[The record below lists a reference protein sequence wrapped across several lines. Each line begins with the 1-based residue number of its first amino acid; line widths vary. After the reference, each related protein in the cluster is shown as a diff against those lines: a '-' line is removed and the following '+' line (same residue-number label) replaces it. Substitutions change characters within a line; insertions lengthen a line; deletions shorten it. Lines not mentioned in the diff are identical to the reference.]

1 MDQNKLPGGSR
12 ALSRSRGLPW
22 TPFESAWERF
32 GGSLGILWAL
42 SGGPWGSRGALGGP
56 VGVVRGTRGS
66 LWEPPGGPLGA
77 FGEQNEGHRAP
88 LESLKNHWFYW
99 CFCYVRVPGG
109 SLEATLGLAGV
120 PCDAPNGPC
129 ALFGVLWCPLGCS
142 GGACGTLGV
151 ARARPRGAK
160 GVSGS
165 RKRGNMNLS

>member
-1 MDQNKLPGGSR
+1 MSSQGGLG
-12 ALSRSRGLPW
+12 LSVGPVAANSPPLGAPW
-22 TPFESAWERF
+22 
-32 GGSLGILWAL
+32 GV
-42 SGGPWGSRGALGGP
+42 SGGPWGSSGRSRGTLGGP
-56 VGVVRGTRGS
+56 VALLEVPWGPSGAPKG

-109 SLEATLGLAGV
+109 SLEATLGLIGV

-129 ALFGVLWCPLGCS
+129 ALFGILWCPLGCS
-142 GGACGTLGV
+142 GGPCGTLGV

-165 RKRGNMNLS
+165 RK